1 MKNKMKKNIALII
14 AFLLVFLAGT
24 VTMRVWDSYQA
35 SLPQEEVSASSQ
47 AGSTDSLLIVDMEG
61 ATTPEG
67 VVEVE
72 QNPLIDDSS
81 IPSQLSKI
89 KLEGISQIV
98 SRSGT
103 VVKGNEEDNTTVQLA
118 GDGRAVV
125 PSGTAQQMP
134 EGDSKISMIEAP
146 AAVKLIKSSAEYKAF
161 KRVAR
166 GSYPAANFKEDYIV
180 VLEST
185 SNLPDKVFEI
195 QDVVLQDG
203 KMVVLYRVNIFG
215 LDGKTNTH
223 SAVRIAKTDLPIELK
238 QVL

>member
-1 MKNKMKKNIALII
+1 MKKNI
-14 AFLLVFLAGT
+14 FLAVSFILVFLAGT
-24 VTMRVWDSYQA
+24 VSVRVWDAYKTALAEEQA
-35 SLPQEEVSASSQ
+35 ASAPSQVSD
-47 AGSTDSLLIVDMEG
+47 TDSLFIANMDG

-67 VVEVE
+67 VEVIE
-72 QNPLIDDSS
+72 EPSVVDDSA
-81 IPSQLSKI
+81 IPSQLTKI
-89 KLEGISQIV
+89 KLEGVAQVV
-98 SRSGT
+98 SRTGT
-103 VVKGNEEDNTTVQLA
+103 VVKNKEEENDNPVQLP
-118 GDGRAVV
+118 GDDLV
-125 PSGTAQQMP
+125 PSQTGTLQQIP
-134 EGDSKISMIEAP
+134 ATESKISMIEAP
-146 AAVKLIKSSAEYKAF
+146 AKVKLIKSSAEYKAF

-203 KMVVLYRVNIFG
+203 KMVVIYRVNIFG

-223 SAVRIAKTDLPIELK
+223 TAVRIAKTDLPIELK